1 MTINSYAQNY
11 EDVILWRALSHIE
24 NGTYVD
30 IGAAYP
36 IDDSV
41 TMLFYENGWSGVNV
55 EPDARLFK
63 LLDSERTRDTNLS
76 VAIGRESGQ
85 QELFIVSNQGLS
97 TLDLDVAR
105 EHEAAGFAFQV
116 QSVEIKTLCSLLE
129 ETVGDGPIHFL
140 KVDVEGAESDVLASN
155 DWSRFRPW
163 IIVVETAG
171 QQRTGESS
179 SAVPT
184 SAPVVSLEDYL
195 SLVDYEHIYF
205 DGLNSFFVAN
215 EHPELFSRPVLPP
228 NVFDNFITSRE
239 ERATRRSVAMEAQ
252 AHQAELRAIRIAQMS
267 DQAAT
272 ASAREIAVLANNLES
287 LSLDLTNVQQSI
299 SWRITMPL
307 RAVKRFLRG
316 H

>member
-1 MTINSYAQNY
+1 VTINSYAQNY
-11 EDVILWRALSHIE
+11 EDVILWRALSHVE

-41 TMLFYENGWSGVNV
+41 TMLFYEKGWTGVNV
-55 EPDARLFK
+55 EPDARLFQ
-63 LLDSERTRDTNLS
+63 LLNSERTRDTNLS
-76 VAIGRESGQ
+76 VAIGRESGR

-97 TLDLDVAR
+97 TLDIDVAR

-116 QSVEIKTLCSLLE
+116 QPVEIKTLCAVLE
-129 ETVGDGPIHFL
+129 TTVEDSPIHFL

-163 IIVVETAG
+163 IVVVETAG
-171 QQRTGESS
+171 QQRTGENL
-179 SAVPT
+179 
-184 SAPVVSLEDYL
+184 SAPSTSEPAVQLEDYM
-195 SLVDYEHIYF
+195 SSVDYECVYF

-228 NVFDNFITSRE
+228 NVFDNFITSSE

-267 DQAAT
+267 DQAAA
-272 ASAREIAVLANNLES
+272 ASAREIATLTNNIEN
-287 LSLDLTNVQQSI
+287 LSLDLHNLQESV
-299 SWRITMPL
+299 SWRITRPL
-307 RAVKRFLRG
+307 RTIKGLTRG